1 MVITFYILGFLA
13 MFSAIMVVSSE
24 RPIVSGLYLLLCFVA
39 VAGIYVSLSAP
50 FVAAMQLIVYS
61 GAIIVLILF
70 VIMLLNQHKEAE
82 KKRPVW
88 VTALSTI
95 AAILIGWGVYFT
107 FITSRIVLGYG
118 KLSPVGGMKGNV
130 EQLADVLF
138 SRYFIPFE
146 IISVLLIAAIVS
158 AVFISKKRV

>member
-1 MVITFYILGFLA
+1 MVIAFYILGFLA
-13 MFSAIMVVSSE
+13 IFSAIMVVSSE
-24 RPIVSGLYLLLCFVA
+24 RPIVSGLYLLLCFIA
-39 VAGIYVSLSAP
+39 VAGLYVTLSAP

-70 VIMLLNQHKEAE
+70 VIMLLNQHRESE
-82 KKRPVW
+82 KKRSRW
-88 VTALSTI
+88 VTALSTL
-95 AAILIGWGVYFT
+95 AAIVIGWGVYFT
-107 FITSRIVLGYG
+107 FITSEVVLSHE
-118 KLSPVGGMKGNV
+118 KMSPIGGMKGNV

-146 IISVLLIAAIVS
+146 VISILLIAAIIS